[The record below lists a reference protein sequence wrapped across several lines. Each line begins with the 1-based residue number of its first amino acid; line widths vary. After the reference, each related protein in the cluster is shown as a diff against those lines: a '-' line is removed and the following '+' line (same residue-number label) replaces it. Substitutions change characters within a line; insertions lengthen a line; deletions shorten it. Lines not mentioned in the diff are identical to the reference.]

1 MTTAIDLARPCLT
14 VPETAT
20 VADVLPQMERGEVC
34 IVLDG
39 HGKVQGILTE
49 YDLVRLIYESGEFEE
64 ETVVAGHMP
73 RFLGLKPAQLRKL
86 QVTELMTPEPEA
98 VDADA
103 ALEDVI
109 LVMFRNR
116 RKVVAVLRDG
126 QPAGV
131 IHRMDVVKKVLA

>member
-1 MTTAIDLARPCLT
+1 M
-14 VPETAT
+14 
-20 VADVLPQMERGEVC
+20 
-34 IVLDG
+34 
-39 HGKVQGILTE
+39 
-49 YDLVRLIYESGEFEE
+49 
-64 ETVVAGHMP
+64 
-73 RFLGLKPAQLRKL
+73 KPAQLRTL

-98 VDADA
+98 VDADS